1 MAGTSNTEQKT
12 LSAAQVQEVMN
23 ETAGLLA
30 VIEANGGPKLNP
42 NQNYTPQLGAEIL
55 ALKKQLY
62 DGAVEYLKNN
72 PLPKEL
78 EGVKNKSMEVKAL
91 TLLFLPVLSAK
102 ENQTPEAKAL
112 VAASWTDA
120 ETNIK
125 VLDAVYASSRA
136 QASAGAGAPQP
147 AAAPAPYVPNDKD
160 KQAMAT
166 LTSVMTTLGMKPSGD
181 TVDSFRK
188 DYSQAMTTFAG
199 MLHLTGDRSTYGSQI
214 SKELDK
220 IAPDLAALEGK
231 PDFMVRSAL
240 KFKLGDDY
248 AKLPQTIQENPK
260 LLIDLVKKRQ
270 ELVSAMNTIEGSG
283 MFAAPATAAPATA
296 APGTAAPT
304 TAAPATG
311 TPPPTTA
318 APGTAAPAT
327 AAPATATPDPA
338 SPPPT
343 TASNP
348 SGPPSKQDIADASA
362 VIHDVLF
369 VPLADKMSKM
379 GMVAKFIDFKTPDAD
394 PTFGAQSQQ
403 TLALTMIALKKL
415 GGEQNPNGSYD
426 PSMREGLI
434 QDIMTKPEYA
444 MVKAAIP
451 VDGATTDEEKE
462 KKRKESLDFMFSQ
475 MDVLARAGLTN
486 SEAAQNDNF
495 YNRLLT
501 KASEFLPEGVKTW
514 LKDFFTNSEIG
525 KMISPFLAMMGIQ
538 VGVIWGEKPASQ
550 AELVDNAKPALEK
563 GFKEALAGIKPE
575 EIPAGETKI
584 DALQIK
590 VNEKLDLPLVK
601 FVTEKMFQGADQEF
615 VKNSLRDALQ
625 DAKAGANEEE
635 QSKIFA
641 QSMADRAK
649 AWREHQA
656 PATGQPALNP
666 LNNPQ
671 GVQQDAAAAVA
682 AQPVP
687 AAGPTTTAPAAAVPS
702 PAGAPTGGAS
712 GPAPS
717 VGQNASVAAST
728 QPGASTATPA
738 HLAAAG
744 ADEEIRLTLNAG
756 HGAMAQGPI
765 RLSNSRVQMT
775 TQVLHNNFD
784 KLELSA
790 VSKSDLVNA
799 QAVLNDQVNGVYVDK
814 ATRAVSAAYEELVLR
829 AQIHAHNS
837 DPANRDKPLD
847 LSKLD
852 HKMTLQNID
861 LVAQYMKD
869 KGVKDSEVK
878 IFKDKIIDMGMD
890 MQSTKLKGDP
900 IQKTSVL
907 EQSFFGGQISLE
919 SLKIVRSPE
928 PVAPVTQPSSA
939 PQTQGPTVPPELADV
954 YARYQQINANQPCE
968 NRAPLIYKDENG
980 KVFAGVMLNGRD
992 DDKTND
998 RFTVIELDNFE
1009 QLRTLKP
1016 DDKKILQDNYQWSSG
1031 PRVIENWIEKQL
1043 CLQPLVMQFNQNAD
1057 PARTPPQGPA
1067 PVEDRNTGGYR
1078 REEDTGYK
1086 AHSDDYERMT
1096 RRQREIDAIREQQ
1109 LRDIE
1114 EARQRRLRGYAPQD
1128 PDCPP
1133 HSRPEKAPYWDR
1145 FLAPVKTFTKVAD
1158 SIGRTVD
1165 MAGARINGNAE
1176 DMGCSRHCYEGGN
1189 YGDRELRRSQGQVLM
1204 NNDMMFGR
1212 PR

>member
-12 LSAAQVQEVMN
+12 ISSAQVQEAQKEVNMLLKIV
-23 ETAGLLA
+23 GLEFDKGHNL
-30 VIEANGGPKLNP
+30 END
-42 NQNYTPQLGAEIL
+42 YTPEMGRSILAAQAEIL
-55 ALKKQLY
+55 RQAQAFVDQTPVPQKR
-62 DGAVEYLKNN
+62 EN
-72 PLPKEL
+72 PLTLIFKPVFEN
-78 EGVKNKSMEVKAL
+78 GVPG
-91 TLLFLPVLSAK
+91 TK
-102 ENQTPEAKAL
+102 ENITLVSDSWKQAKA
-112 VAASWTDA
+112 
-120 ETNIK
+120 NIEI
-125 VLDAVYASSRA
+125 LDAVYAA
-136 QASAGAGAPQP
+136 KHPQATASNGQP
-147 AAAPAPYVPNDKD
+147 AGTPATTAAPAPYVPNDKD

-296 APGTAAPT
+296 APGTAAPGTAAPT

-318 APGTAAPAT
+318 APATAAPAT

-348 SGPPSKQDIADASA
+348 SGPPSKQDIADASS

-434 QDIMTKPEYA
+434 RDIMTKPEYA

-550 AELVDNAKPALEK
+550 NELADSAKPALEK

-671 GVQQDAAAAVA
+671 GIQQDAAAAVV

-687 AAGPTTTAPAAAVPS
+687 AVGPTTTAPAAAVPS

-907 EQSFFGGQISLE
+907 EQSFFGGQISME

-992 DDKTND
+992 DDKSND

-1016 DDKKILQDNYQWSSG
+1016 DDRKILQDNYQWSSG

-1057 PARTPPQGPA
+1057 PARTQPQGPA
-1067 PVEDRNTGGYR
+1067 PVEDRNTGRYR